1 MVRGLGKAELQSA
14 ELDLWASLE
23 RVVFLD
29 GRGCLA
35 GLASVWVCGGQG
47 RLGRFSGS
55 ASGECD
61 LVGFIFW
68 PAFTVD
74 GVFLD
79 LSIVGVDRRHHCIV
93 LVEIPVSGRFIGS
106 LFGVGFLCQRI
117 EFLDLATE
125 YWLKVGFAKT
135 SVTPVVVGEIAKGY

>member
-1 MVRGLGKAELQSA
+1 M
-14 ELDLWASLE
+14 
-23 RVVFLD
+23 
-29 GRGCLA
+29 
-35 GLASVWVCGGQG
+35 
-47 RLGRFSGS
+47 
-55 ASGECD
+55 
-61 LVGFIFW
+61 
-68 PAFTVD
+68 
-74 GVFLD
+74 
-79 LSIVGVDRRHHCIV
+79 GVDCNHHRIV